1 MMSAATVDE
10 RPTAA
15 YPSTS
20 SSLLSDF
27 EYRTFWLSSSAWILA
42 SRALAVIVGFQLYAL
57 TKNPLVLGWL
67 GLVEA
72 IPAVSLVLYGGHYA
86 DQHDRRFTIIW
97 SRGSVVVLSIM
108 LVAVSAFENSYTV
121 YLLLLLSFL
130 VACARAFADPAQ
142 AAFEGQIVPRHA
154 AVQSGVLLGGG
165 YQAMCVTGPAL
176 AGIAYDFIG
185 PVATYAA
192 ISLIFAYSTFANFGI
207 ERRPVP
213 EHHQELNAIQSIREG
228 IAYVWSNQVLIA
240 SMALDLFAVL
250 FGGAI
255 ALLPIFATDILN
267 VGATGFGFLNAA
279 PAIGSVTI
287 MLISMRYPPRHH
299 AGRVF
304 FAAVAG
310 FGFAMIAFG
319 LSENF
324 LLSFALLV
332 IAGMCDGIS
341 VVVRRVITRLFAPDA
356 MRGRVSAVSTVFI
369 GSSNELGAF
378 ESGVAASLLG
388 TARSVWIGGLVTLAV
403 VAFAVFKAPKLLNLD
418 LDKAQRERDA

>member
-1 MMSAATVDE
+1 MMSTVTVDE
-10 RPTAA
+10 RRDFARA
-15 YPSTS
+15 SS
-20 SSLLSDF
+20 SSLLSDS
-27 EYRTFWLSSSAWILA
+27 EYRTFWLSSSAWIFA

-72 IPAVSLVLYGGHYA
+72 IPALSLVLYGGHYA
-86 DQHDRRFTIIW
+86 DQHDRRTTIIW
-97 SRGSVVVLSIM
+97 SRGVVVVLAAM
-108 LVAVSAFENSYTV
+108 LVAVSTTSDDSTV
-121 YLLLLLSFL
+121 PLLLLLSFL
-130 VACARAFADPAQ
+130 AACARAFADPAQ

-176 AGIAYDFIG
+176 AGIAYDQIG
-185 PVATYAA
+185 PVATYAVIA
-192 ISLIFAYSTFANFGI
+192 VIFAYSTLANFWI
-207 ERRPVP
+207 AKRPMP
-213 EHHQELNAIQSIREG
+213 ESHKELNAIQSIREG
-228 IAYVWSNQVLIA
+228 IVYVLSNQILIA

-279 PAIGSVTI
+279 PAIGALTI
-287 MLISMRYPPRHH
+287 MLISMRYPPKRY
-299 AGRVF
+299 AGRIFHV
-304 FAAVAG
+304 AVAG
-310 FGFAMIAFG
+310 FGCSMIVFG
-319 LSENF
+319 LSESF
-324 LLSFALLV
+324 LLSFGLLV

-341 VVVRRVITRLFAPDA
+341 VVVRRAITRLYAPDA

-378 ESGVAASLLG
+378 ESGVAASIFG
-388 TARSVWIGGLVTLAV
+388 TARSVWLGGLLTLGV
-403 VAFAVFKAPKLLNLD
+403 VAYTAIKAPRLLNLD
-418 LDKAQRERDA
+418 LEKAQRERDA